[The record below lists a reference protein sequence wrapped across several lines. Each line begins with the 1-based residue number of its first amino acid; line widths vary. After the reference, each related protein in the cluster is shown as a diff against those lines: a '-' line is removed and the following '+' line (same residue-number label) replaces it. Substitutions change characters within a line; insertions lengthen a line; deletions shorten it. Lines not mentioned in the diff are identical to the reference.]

1 VTSGTDTGVHEVFD
15 MSSEFVDRMAALRPS
30 AATYQGI
37 PGHDGKWDD
46 FSPAGSEEIVR
57 FIQGYE
63 KRLAAL
69 PKAADR
75 WSELAMR
82 VMADHLALERT
93 YYEDGDDML
102 DLNNIAS
109 TFQTIRQVFD
119 IMDTGTPEGWSNVIQ
134 RVETIGKPLEGY
146 RKTLEK
152 GLAKNVTASIRQT
165 KAVIEQSRV
174 QAGPDSFYRRLPENM
189 KAAGITDAA
198 LAARLDAAIP
208 VACAAFAAF
217 ADWLETTYLP
227 KATPVDAAG
236 RERYARQ
243 TRRFLGMTI
252 DPEETYRWGW
262 SQVREIEAA
271 MLDVAAQIKPGASVP
286 EVFALLKSDK
296 SRAARDI
303 PDFVRIMTER
313 QMRALGDLD
322 GKHFDIPDPV
332 RRVEVKIAP
341 RGGALGAYYIQ
352 PSEDFS
358 RPGTVWYSLAPDET
372 HDIPLYD
379 HISTAY
385 HEGFPGHHLQC
396 AMQVYL
402 SDHLSR
408 LHRLSVWYPGYG
420 EGWAL
425 YTERLMNELG
435 YLEKPEY
442 VLGMLNAQL
451 FRACRVVID
460 IGCHLGLKVPM
471 EETSFHPG
479 ETWNYE
485 LGVEMMEKRAFQD
498 PQYASSEV
506 TRYLGWPG
514 QAIAYK
520 VGERV
525 IMELREELKK
535 AKGAS
540 FSLKDFHQRVVG
552 SGPVGLELLRELVLR
567 D

>member
-1 VTSGTDTGVHEVFD
+1 MNSGTDTGVHEVFD
-15 MSSEFVDRMAALRPS
+15 LSSEFVDRYAALRPTVAS
-30 AATYQGI
+30 YQGI
-37 PGHDGKWDD
+37 PGHDARWDD
-46 FSPAGSEEIVR
+46 FSPAGSEVVRR
-57 FIQGYE
+57 FIADYE

-69 PKAADR
+69 PKAENR
-75 WSELAMR
+75 WEDLAIRIMGE
-82 VMADHLALERT
+82 HLKLERL
-93 YYEDGDDML
+93 YFDDGDDML

-119 IMDTGTPEGWSNVIQ
+119 VMDMSTPEAWANIAA
-134 RVETIGKPLEGY
+134 RVETIGTALEGY

-152 GLAKNVTASIRQT
+152 GLTAGKTASVRQV

-174 QAGPDSFYRRLPENM
+174 QAGPESFFRRLPASMDESGV
-189 KAAGITDAA
+189 KDAA
-198 LAARLDAAIP
+198 VRARLEAAIP
-208 VACAAFAAF
+208 ATDAAFAAF
-217 ADWLETTYLP
+217 ANWLETTYLP
-227 KATPVDAAG
+227 KATKEDAAG
-236 RERYARQ
+236 HGRYARQ

-271 MLDVAAQIKPGASVP
+271 MRDVAAQIKPGASVP
-286 EVFALLKSDK
+286 EVFELLKSDK
-296 SRAARDI
+296 ARAARDI

-313 QMRALGDLD
+313 QHRALGDLD

-332 RRVEVKIAP
+332 RRIEVKIAP
-341 RGGALGAYYIQ
+341 KGAALGAYYIQ

-396 AMQVYL
+396 AIQVYL
-402 SDHLSR
+402 ADRLSR

-435 YLEKPEY
+435 YFEKPEY

-479 ETWNYE
+479 ATWNYE

-498 PQYASSEV
+498 PQYAASEV

-525 IMELREELKK
+525 IMELREELKN

-552 SGPVGLELLRELVLR
+552 SGPVGLELLRELVLK